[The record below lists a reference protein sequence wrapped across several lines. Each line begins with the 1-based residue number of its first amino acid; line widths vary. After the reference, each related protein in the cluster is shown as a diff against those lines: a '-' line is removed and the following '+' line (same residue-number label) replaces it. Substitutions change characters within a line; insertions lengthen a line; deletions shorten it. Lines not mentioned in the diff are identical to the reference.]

1 MIWLTTKRIIKSGFV
16 NFWRNGFVSLSS
28 IVVMVITLFVI
39 GSLIFLNAMLK
50 QSLEILRDK
59 VDVNV
64 YFVTSAQEPDIL
76 SIKQALEA
84 KPEVERVTYLS
95 RDDALARFRERH
107 QNDEVELQ
115 ALEELGDNP
124 LRASLSVKAK
134 DPSQYAT
141 IAAFLASD
149 QSVVSQDGT
158 PIIAKVNFTD
168 NKIAIDRLTVIINA
182 IKRFGVGV
190 TVVLAAASVMI
201 VFNTIRL
208 AIYIARE
215 EIAVMRLV
223 GASNAYIRGPFVFEG
238 MMYGFVSGIITLLL
252 FYPIT
257 LWLGPKTEAFFG
269 NINIFSYYAAN
280 FPQVFGTI
288 LGAGILLGAISSFL
302 AVRKYLRV

>member
-1 MIWLTTKRIIKSGFV
+1 
-16 NFWRNGFVSLSS
+16 
-28 IVVMVITLFVI
+28 
-39 GSLIFLNAMLK
+39 
-50 QSLEILRDK
+50 
-59 VDVNV
+59 
-64 YFVTSAQEPDIL
+64 
-76 SIKQALEA
+76 
-84 KPEVERVTYLS
+84 
-95 RDDALARFRERH
+95 
-107 QNDEVELQ
+107 
-115 ALEELGDNP
+115 
-124 LRASLSVKAK
+124 
-134 DPSQYAT
+134 
-141 IAAFLASD
+141 
-149 QSVVSQDGT
+149 
-158 PIIAKVNFTD
+158 
-168 NKIAIDRLTVIINA
+168 
-182 IKRFGVGV
+182 
-190 TVVLAAASVMI
+190 MI

-269 NINIFSYYAAN
+269 NINIFTYYAAN

>member
-1 MIWLTTKRIIKSGFV
+1 MWLTLKRIVKSGFV

-28 IVVMVITLFVI
+28 IIVMTITLFVV
-39 GSLIFLNAMLK
+39 GSLIFLNAMLS
-50 QSLEILRDK
+50 QSLETLRDK

-64 YFVTSAQEPDIL
+64 YFVTNAEEQSIL
-76 SIKQALEA
+76 AIKQALEA
-84 KPEVERVTYLS
+84 KPEVEKVTYVS

-115 ALEELGDNP
+115 ALSELGENP

-134 DPSQYAT
+134 DPTQYAS

-168 NKIAIDRLTVIINA
+168 NKIAIERLSQLIYA
-182 IKRFGVGV
+182 IGRFGLIV
-190 TVVLAAASVMI
+190 TIVLAASSVMI

-238 MMYGFVSGIITLLL
+238 VMYGFISGIFTLLV

-269 NINIFSYYAAN
+269 NINIFTYYITH

-288 LGAGILLGAISSFL
+288 LGTGIFLGAISSFL
-302 AVRKYLRV
+302 AVKKYLRV